1 MLLSFYVRGTVYS
14 PKSSING
21 LEEQWLEYNVLSRQ
35 WRVACPTAA
44 VGVDSTKE
52 RSVLKYGKRFS
63 KNDIAEVAQETGI
76 ANNGKI

>member
-1 MLLSFYVRGTVYS
+1 M
-14 PKSSING
+14 
-21 LEEQWLEYNVLSRQ
+21 
-35 WRVACPTAA
+35 AA